1 MQQSITQIVII
12 LTLIFVCSY
21 GQLSIVSRFRDRYRS
36 FKNVKLVST
45 NTNNI
50 CVNCVNSTCNLP
62 RGYCFID
69 NLCLQDGDARYM
81 CLECNSSQNQF
92 EWSYNPS
99 CSVGNAYCSNPQFI
113 AQHICN
119 SSVINAFYEDF
130 HNATVNLYNPKCSS
144 LFCEPG
150 FFYSTSVN
158 NSNSISPT
166 NMYSCCPGYFCP
178 DGQICMIPCRDAA
191 YCPSPLIP
199 NNGFCLTNVDC
210 PQNAPSQF
218 NAFGCGGSSVEGFCQ
233 SGSYCPNSSTEIS
246 CQNLD
251 SVYCPSGVTS
261 PIDCPTGFTCQNGI
275 LDSDQI
281 FNTAMAVVLVPFG
294 ILIGIRLIVN
304 IGILQFVVKRYE
316 HFTCCSLENSKRRKK
331 TYVVNKK
338 KTSDY
343 FKKSTESFER
353 KYNGFNIELENG
365 RLDIPKWT
373 KDNKGF
379 TFCIESGQINGIMG
393 QSGCGK
399 TSLLY
404 AIQGRKSLQKE
415 STIIYNDTNT
425 KNGHWHPLHTCLSDI
440 VGYVPQEDVMHS
452 DLTVFET
459 VYFSAC
465 SRRLKDDR
473 ETIRND
479 VDFVLEKLSMT
490 NQANTTTEKLS
501 GGERKRVNI
510 AMEIVACPKILLLDE
525 PTSGLDT
532 VICDKVFDLLNIIK
546 QNQLCSVNIILIIH
560 QPNYELFQQIDHLI
574 LLNPDCYL
582 AYSGQRQHA
591 LTHLRHHVHFH
602 EDSDEYQQIYKS
614 MNECDCCIYALAHY
628 PKEHAIENPLN
639 ITLKCQNPSIFNFKP
654 TNRQSILMP
663 IIYIIHRTCVQMFRR
678 NYAIEAIYALAFFL
692 LGLIIGRL
700 FREKAQSCDIKSLPA
715 IYFMISLGFGMAT
728 CISSQR
734 LFGIEMVDKTF
745 VRETRNSYH
754 PIQYWLAKSF
764 VDLIHLFLYPLLF
777 LTMLYIEIIPRST
790 FLEYYS
796 VLISM
801 SFACSAIGQFV
812 SVACQKTENSY
823 LAATLIALISCL
835 ISGFNPT
842 KSQSL
847 HSLVYLSFSRHVQR
861 QLFLFDTNKFVQNAS
876 TISLWNTQIDALTV
890 TYSFED
896 NERSIGCLMAIG
908 ILMRLLTIVFLYGR
922 SEYRSKFRF
931 YLSKLFDFIGY
942 QPR

>member
-1 MQQSITQIVII
+1 MYRSKTQIFLL
-12 LTLIFVCSY
+12 LTLTFVVCSY
-21 GQLSIVSRFRDRYRS
+21 CQLSVISRFEQKDKS
-36 FKNVKLVST
+36 ITINASNVCASCL
-45 NTNNI
+45 
-50 CVNCVNSTCNLP
+50 NSTCNLP
-62 RGYCFID
+62 SGYCFID
-69 NLCLQDGDARYM
+69 DLCLQDGDSLYN
-81 CLECNSSQNQF
+81 CLQCNSSENQF
-92 EWSYNPS
+92 EWSFNS
-99 CSVGNAYCSNPQFI
+99 LCSPGNARCSDQQFLS
-113 AQHICN
+113 QHICDL
-119 SSVINAFYEDF
+119 SIINAFYQDF
-130 HNATVNLYNPKCSS
+130 QSAKVNLYNSKCSRLS
-144 LFCEPG
+144 CQSG
-150 FFYSTSVN
+150 FFFSTMTN
-158 NSNSISPT
+158 NYT
-166 NMYSCCPGYFCP
+166 NLSQTVSFSCCPGYFCP
-178 DGQICMIPCRDAA
+178 DGQICMIPCRDGA
-191 YCPSPLIP
+191 YCPSPLTP
-199 NNGFCLTNVDC
+199 KNGFCLTNVDC
-210 PQNAPSQF
+210 AQNAPSPF
-218 NAFGCGGSSVEGFCQ
+218 SEYGCGGSSVEGFCQ
-233 SGSYCPNSSTEIS
+233 SGSYCPNSSTTIS
-246 CQNLD
+246 CENLN
-251 SVYCPSGVTS
+251 SVYCPSGIIKPVE
-261 PIDCPTGFTCQNGI
+261 CPSGFTCQDGK
-275 LDSDQI
+275 LDNNRI
-281 FNTAMAVVLVPFG
+281 FTISMVIVLVPLSL
-294 ILIGIRLIVN
+294 LIGLRVLVN
-304 IGILQFVVKRYE
+304 IGLIRCLVRKCE
-316 HFTCCSLENSKRRKK
+316 HWISCSLENINQRKRK
-331 TYVVNKK
+331 YVVEQDE
-338 KTSDY
+338 TSDY
-343 FKKSTESFER
+343 FKILSDPSTQ
-353 KYNGFNIELENG
+353 KDYGFNVELENAKLNI
-365 RLDIPKWT
+365 RKWV
-373 KDNKGF
+373 KSNKGF

>member
-404 AIQGRKSLQKE
+404 TIQGRKSLQKE
-415 STIIYNDTNT
+415 SQIIFSDRNT
-425 KNGHWHPLHTCLSDI
+425 KNDHFHPLHPGLSHI
-440 VGYVPQEDVMHS
+440 IGYVPQDDIMHS
-452 DLTVFET
+452 DLTVFESI
-459 VYFSAC
+459 YFSAC
-465 SRRLKDDR
+465 SRRLKDER
-473 ETIRND
+473 EIIRKDIKFILNQLD
-479 VDFVLEKLSMT
+479 MT
-490 NQANTTTEKLS
+490 HKANTKTEKLS
-501 GGERKRVNI
+501 GGEKKRVNI
-510 AMEIVACPKILLLDE
+510 AMEMITCPKILLLDE

-532 VICDKVFDLLNIIK
+532 VICDKVFHLLNLIK

-560 QPNYELFQQIDHLI
+560 QPSYELFQQIDHLI

-582 AYSGQRQHA
+582 AYYGQRQYA
-591 LTHLRHHVHFH
+591 LQHLRNHVHFN
-602 EDSDEYQQIYKS
+602 ENTEEYQRIHKS
-614 MNECDCCIYALAHY
+614 KNDCDSCIYALAHY
-628 PKEHAIENPLN
+628 SNKNAIENQFKIPLQ
-639 ITLKCQNPSIFNFKP
+639 CQNPVLFDFKSINRESIFLP
-654 TNRQSILMP
+654 T
-663 IIYIIHRTCVQMFRR
+663 IYIIHRTFIQIFQR
-678 NYAIEAIYALAFFL
+678 NYGVEAIYALAFFL
-692 LGLIIGRL
+692 LGTILGRL
-700 FREKAQSCDIKSLPA
+700 FRNQAQSCNIQSLPST
-715 IYFMISLGFGMAT
+715 YFMISLVFGMAT

-734 LFGIEMVDKTF
+734 LFGIEIVDKTF
-745 VRETRNSYH
+745 LRESRNFYH
-754 PIQYWLAKSF
+754 PIQYWFAKTF

-777 LTMLYIEIIPRST
+777 LIMLYIEIVPRST
-790 FLEYYS
+790 FAQYYS
-796 VLISM
+796 VFLSM
-801 SFACSAIGQFV
+801 TFACSAIGQFI
-812 SVACQKTENSY
+812 SVVCQKTENSY

-842 KSQSL
+842 KKDTL
-847 HSLVYLSFSRHVQR
+847 HDFVYLSFSRHVQR
-861 QLFLFDTNKFVQNAS
+861 QLFLYDFQEYVQNVS
-876 TISLWNTQIDALTV
+876 SNSLWDTQIDAVRLY
-890 TYSFED
+890 YSFQD
-896 NERSIGCLMAIG
+896 NEQSFLCLIAIG
-908 ILMRLLTIVFLYGR
+908 IIMRLLTLIFLYGR

-931 YLSKLFDFIGY
+931 YVSKLFDRIGY
-942 QPR
+942 RS